1 MIDALAVHWPEI
13 GVAVACVT
21 AVAIVGGMA
30 TEVGDWYEGLT
41 FPTLRPPN
49 WLFAPAWTVIYAVIA
64 TSGVIAWDEAP
75 DARAAIVALFAVNA
89 AFNVAWSPLFF
100 KLRRPDWAF
109 YELLPFWASVLALI
123 VYIAPRSPTGG
134 GLLVVYLAWVSF
146 AGWLNWQIVRLNAPF
161 TRRKG

>member
-1 MIDALAVHWPEI
+1 MASSRRRWRPVLAAAPFALLA
-13 GVAVACVT
+13 
-21 AVAIVGGMA
+21 AILGGA
-30 TEVGDWYEGLT
+30 ETTLGPWYYSLQM
-41 FPTLRPPN
+41 PAWKPPD

-123 VYIAPRSPTGG
+123 VYIAPRSPTAG

>member
-1 MIDALAVHWPEI
+1 MNMDPPRPRLTLAQLDALR
-13 GVAVACVT
+13 T
-21 AVAIVGGMA
+21 
-30 TEVGDWYEGLT
+30 
-41 FPTLRPPN
+41 
-49 WLFAPAWTVIYAVIA
+49 VIA

-123 VYIAPRSPTGG
+123 VYIAPRSPTAG